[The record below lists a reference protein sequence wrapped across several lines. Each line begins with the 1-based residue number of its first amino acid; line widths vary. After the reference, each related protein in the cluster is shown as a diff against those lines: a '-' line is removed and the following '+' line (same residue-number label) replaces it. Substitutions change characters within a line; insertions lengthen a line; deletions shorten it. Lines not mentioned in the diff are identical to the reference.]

1 MLQVHLPLPHLHLL
15 YVTFLRLNTISHYLF
30 LTIYF
35 DKKSSMES
43 YINKNQMHS
52 CVHQMELFRISV
64 NTLLQIGE
72 IQLNLFFVNI

>member
-1 MLQVHLPLPHLHLL
+1 
-15 YVTFLRLNTISHYLF
+15 
-30 LTIYF
+30 
-35 DKKSSMES
+35 MES